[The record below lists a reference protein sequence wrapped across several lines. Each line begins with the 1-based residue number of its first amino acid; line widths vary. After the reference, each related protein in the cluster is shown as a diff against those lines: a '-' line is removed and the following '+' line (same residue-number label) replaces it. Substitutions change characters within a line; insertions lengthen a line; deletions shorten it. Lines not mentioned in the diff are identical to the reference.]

1 MGLDLTLLPHK
12 HHHVSGTP
20 FLCESLRLDRDY
32 ALFDLILTAPRHFP
46 GGPVEIHSDA
56 GWEKRTTDPY
66 GDPIYYVKA
75 GDLAVALSDIAA
87 LSTSPWNAAVIAFV
101 RALPADVPVY
111 LWWH

>member
-12 HHHVSGTP
+12 HHHLSGVP
-20 FLCESLRLDRDY
+20 FLCESLRLDRAY

-46 GGPVEIHSDA
+46 GGPVEIHSDT
-56 GWEKRTTDPY
+56 GWDKCTANPY
-66 GDPIYYVKA
+66 GEPIYYVKA
-75 GDLAVALSDIAA
+75 GDLAAAIPAA

-101 RALPADVPVY
+101 RTLPADVPVY

>member
-20 FLCESLRLDRDY
+20 FLCESLRMDRDY
-32 ALFDLILTAPRHFP
+32 DLFGRLRACPSREA
-46 GGPVEIHSDA
+46 GSVEVHSDD
-56 GWEKRTTDPY
+56 GWRRTDGDPY
-66 GDPIYYVKA
+66 GDPIRYALA
-75 GDLAVALSDIAA
+75 GDLAAVLPADVEV
-87 LSTSPWNAAVIAFV
+87 SPWNAAVIAFV